1 MWYHYLG
8 MLSAALFLLTWY
20 GLAQQWWHIEAR
32 RQAGQSATQS
42 LSVNQFASSFFAF
55 YANFIFGIAVEPF
68 NHYLVWTRLGALL
81 LLLVILFYLWFERRS
96 YLTGTVLL
104 VALMALLGGCVSM
117 GFRPYPGL
125 AKAGANIMMLVI
137 TIMLVQGTLH
147 QWWLVRKT
155 GVTGA
160 LSSRLFGSILIKDCS
175 TLAFALTMP
184 LAQAWPLLTL
194 NGASVI
200 TRGVL
205 YVELKRRQ
213 NN

>member
-8 MLSAALFLLTWY
+8 TLSAALFLLTWY
-20 GLAQQWWHIEAR
+20 GLAQQWWQIEIR
-32 RQAGQSATQS
+32 RRTGQVATQS

-81 LLLVILFYLWFERRS
+81 LLLVILAYLWKERRNAV
-96 YLTGTVLL
+96 TRTVFI
-104 VALMALLGGCVSM
+104 VALLALAGGSLSM
-117 GFRPYPGL
+117 LFRPYAEL
-125 AKAGANIMMLVI
+125 AKTGANVMMLVI
-137 TIMLVQGTLH
+137 TAMLVQGTLH
-147 QWWLVRKT
+147 QWWLVHKT

-160 LSSRLFGSILIKDCS
+160 LSSKLFGSILIKDCS

-200 TRGVL
+200 TRGLL
-205 YVELKRRQ
+205 YVELKRRGRG
-213 NN
+213 